1 MTGDVLARIDAAL
14 AEVDAAPAPP
24 DDVNAYGLSWET
36 EAGKWTAEPPVEPP
50 ARTPPSWGSDSL
62 MVYTPAGWQDIGA
75 SIVLYAAERVAPAL
89 VSIAHYLELLNAD
102 PDSGRPSGRGMPPP
116 LPYGRPGRAGQVS
129 PYGPP
134 GRTVRT

>member
-36 EAGKWTAEPPVEPP
+36 EAGKWTADLVGSQLHLFEGQWEAALVAVTRSQDLCDFNEA
-50 ARTPPSWGSDSL
+50 AR
-62 MVYTPAGWQDIGA
+62 A
-75 SIVLYAAERVAPAL
+75 SYRERVLAP
-89 VSIAHYLELLNAD
+89 VTS
-102 PDSGRPSGRGMPPP
+102 PR
-116 LPYGRPGRAGQVS
+116 RPGRAGQVS

-134 GRTVRT
+134 GRTVRDLTTRRP

>member
-50 ARTPPSWGSDSL
+50 ARPPSSGGSDSL